1 MARGKCC
8 YFFIPTGRE
17 KRTEFAKKEGRFFKF
32 VETGEVDA
40 PVFTRVENPGIM
52 GEKHGRGWA
61 RMDQTQRALLST
73 LYERWYGVLH
83 RYAQWAVGDALLA
96 EEIVQETFLA
106 AVPKIEELAAGEHP
120 ERQNTRRSMSCGSRP
135 GSGPRTRCWRNPW
148 LHPISW
154 GSGRTG
160 STRGSSGKRRRRFCP
175 RRRWRCFGW
184 WHWKSWGTRRRQSD
198 WGSRCGPARNECSV
212 FEKSC
217 GPRGES
223 WKGGHHEATGG
234 DHAGIVPGGIG
245 ADASE

>member
-32 VETGEVDA
+32 VDTGEVDA

-106 AVPKIEELAAGEHP
+106 AVPKIEELAAALLSP
-120 ERQNTRRSMSCGSRP
+120 EEVALLRMVALEKLGHQAAAERLGLSLWSCQKRMQRIRKKLRAQRRKLEG
-135 GSGPRTRCWRNPW
+135 
-148 LHPISW
+148 
-154 GSGRTG
+154 
-160 STRGSSGKRRRRFCP
+160 
-175 RRRWRCFGW
+175 
-184 WHWKSWGTRRRQSD
+184 GT
-198 WGSRCGPARNECSV
+198 P
-212 FEKSC
+212 
-217 GPRGES
+217 
-223 WKGGHHEATGG
+223 
-234 DHAGIVPGGIG
+234 
-245 ADASE
+245 

>member
-120 ERQNTRRSMSCGSRP
+120 ERWLIQTAKYKALHVLREQARQRAKNTVLEESLAAPDQLGQWEDREYAGQLWEKAAAERLGLSLWSCQKRMQRIRKKLRAQRRKLEG
-135 GSGPRTRCWRNPW
+135 
-148 LHPISW
+148 
-154 GSGRTG
+154 
-160 STRGSSGKRRRRFCP
+160 
-175 RRRWRCFGW
+175 
-184 WHWKSWGTRRRQSD
+184 GT
-198 WGSRCGPARNECSV
+198 P
-212 FEKSC
+212 
-217 GPRGES
+217 
-223 WKGGHHEATGG
+223 
-234 DHAGIVPGGIG
+234 
-245 ADASE
+245 

>member
-106 AVPKIEELAAGEHP
+106 AVPKIEELAAGVTSGAVADP
-120 ERQNTRRSMSCGSRP
+120 RRQNTRRSMYLRGAGQAAGQEHGAGGIP
-135 GSGPRTRCWRNPW
+135 GCTRSAGAVGGP
-148 LHPISW
+148 
-154 GSGRTG
+154 GV
-160 STRGSSGKRRRRFCP
+160 RGAALG
-175 RRRWRCFGW
+175 
-184 WHWKSWGTRRRQSD
+184 
-198 WGSRCGPARNECSV
+198 
-212 FEKSC
+212 
-217 GPRGES
+217 
-223 WKGGHHEATGG
+223 KGGGAF
-234 DHAGIVPGGIG
+234 VPGGGG
-245 ADASE
+245 AVYSHPGRCPGGGNRI

>member
-120 ERQNTRRSMSCGSRP
+120 
-135 GSGPRTRCWRNPW
+135 
-148 LHPISW
+148 
-154 GSGRTG
+154 
-160 STRGSSGKRRRRFCP
+160 
-175 RRRWRCFGW
+175 
-184 WHWKSWGTRRRQSD
+184 
-198 WGSRCGPARNECSV
+198 
-212 FEKSC
+212 
-217 GPRGES
+217 
-223 WKGGHHEATGG
+223 
-234 DHAGIVPGGIG
+234 
-245 ADASE
+245 

>member
-1 MARGKCC
+1 
-8 YFFIPTGRE
+8 
-17 KRTEFAKKEGRFFKF
+17 
-32 VETGEVDA
+32 
-40 PVFTRVENPGIM
+40 
-52 GEKHGRGWA
+52 
-61 RMDQTQRALLST
+61 MDQTQRALLST

-120 ERQNTRRSMSCGSRP
+120 ERWLIQTAKYKALHVLREQARQRAKNTVLEESLAAPDQLGQWEDREYAGQLWEKAGGAFVP
-135 GSGPRTRCWRNPW
+135 GGGGAASDG
-148 LHPISW
+148 
-154 GSGRTG
+154 GTG
-160 STRGSSGKRRRRFCP
+160 KC
-175 RRRWRCFGW
+175 
-184 WHWKSWGTRRRQSD
+184 WGTRRRQSD

-223 WKGGHHEATGG
+223 WKGGHHETVGG

>member
-120 ERQNTRRSMSCGSRP
+120 ERWLIQTAKYKALHALREQARQRAKNTVLEESLAAPDQLGQWEDREYAGQLWEKAAALLSPEEVALLRMVALEKLGHQAAAERLGLSLWSCQKRMQRIRKKLRAQRRKLEG
-135 GSGPRTRCWRNPW
+135 
-148 LHPISW
+148 
-154 GSGRTG
+154 
-160 STRGSSGKRRRRFCP
+160 
-175 RRRWRCFGW
+175 
-184 WHWKSWGTRRRQSD
+184 GT
-198 WGSRCGPARNECSV
+198 P
-212 FEKSC
+212 
-217 GPRGES
+217 
-223 WKGGHHEATGG
+223 
-234 DHAGIVPGGIG
+234 
-245 ADASE
+245 

>member
-1 MARGKCC
+1 MGKNGSDTAC
-8 YFFIPTGRE
+8 TV
-17 KRTEFAKKEGRFFKF
+17 A
-32 VETGEVDA
+32 
-40 PVFTRVENPGIM
+40 
-52 GEKHGRGWA
+52 
-61 RMDQTQRALLST
+61 T

-120 ERQNTRRSMSCGSRP
+120 ERWLIQTAKYKALHVLREQARQRAKNTVLEESLAAPDQLGQ
-135 GSGPRTRCWRNPW
+135 WED
-148 LHPISW
+148 
-154 GSGRTG
+154 G
-160 STRGSSGKRRRRFCP
+160 STRGSSGKKRRRFCP

-223 WKGGHHEATGG
+223 WKGGHHETVGG